1 MIKKA
6 SKKLIS
12 LLLVVMLVVSIL
24 PIQALALENDIETND
39 QHSHQHMD
47 INTFEETLLLKEVKA
62 QMDEILDK
70 YLGARVLPIE
80 AVEDA
85 VWSMEDD
92 ALISAWEECEEL
104 CVKAEPMT
112 DAEVYFAKLYESTE
126 TFGYFYEV
134 LSDIFN
140 GDFAFFAA
148 TGTHEPVE
156 GVTVGVSG
164 ATDNN
169 MSSGAVT
176 VTAKGSAGFMGIG
189 ASTKTAT
196 ITIYNESGVTATVSF
211 DWTATTINELKI
223 DGTVHT
229 AASGN
234 FSKVLDAGESFVIT
248 ITTAKNG
255 TVNKLVMNNFA
266 IVALKDESNVTFEF
280 DSTLGSVTV
289 GGNAVN
295 NGDAVTMSKDGET
308 VVATAASGVTF
319 LGWINTADHKILSS
333 DASFTL
339 QPADDMTVKPVF
351 AKTSPWFLIN
361 ANSLYEGLNEAMTAV
376 ASVANKTVVLA
387 NNATLPAGDYTIPTG
402 VTLLIPFDAANTLY
416 TDTPGSVDAT
426 YNVPTAYR
434 TLTLASGANI
444 TVNGAISVPAKIT
457 ASNGMSAPINAV
469 GMVKM
474 NENSTITVNSG
485 ANLYVWGFII
495 GSGSVTIKNGGTVYE
510 CFQVT
515 NWRGGDNTSSMV
527 DNKQG
532 VFPMNQYYVQNVEV
546 PMTME
551 AGAIENGYMAVKIS
565 LVGVQG
571 SAVPFIGPNGMFN
584 INSGSLTKDYDEST
598 DRLNIAINGEI
609 SMQSLS
615 ISMKLSLIG
624 TKTIN
629 SKNYELPVTSNI
641 SVAIKDGG
649 KVKITQDIAILPGA
663 EMIVEK
669 GGLCEL
675 GEGYN
680 IYIYDADEWALGY
693 FATGNAYV
701 GAAKVA
707 PVKYAPGKPASVPFH
722 NANSDA
728 HIHVAGTIDA
738 SAGNVYVT
746 ASGANVTAEDGAVI
760 KLNHAGTQTV
770 TYQIEQDGKT
780 LDYVDIPIKSV
791 QLIENDGGVGGTYE
805 YVNNAWIKTECTHI
819 YEKTS
824 VPAGCENVGYT
835 TYTCACGD
843 SYTADEVAALG
854 HTEVIDEAVAPTC
867 TATGLTEGKH
877 CSVCGEIL
885 VAQEVVAALGHDYD
899 AVVTAPTCTEA
910 GYTTYTC
917 ACGDSYVAD
926 EVDAL
931 GHTEVI
937 DEAVA
942 PTCTATGLTEGKHC
956 SVCGEILVA
965 QEIVAALGHSYEAVV
980 TAPTC
985 TEAGYTTYTCACG
998 DSYVADEVD
1007 ALGHTE
1013 VIDEAVA
1020 PTCTATGLTEGKHCS
1035 VCGEILVAQEIVAAL
1050 GHSYEAVVT
1059 APTCT
1064 EAGYTT
1070 YTCACGDSYV
1080 ADEVDALGHTEVI
1093 DEAVAPTCTA
1103 TGLTEG
1109 KHCSVCGEILV
1120 AQEEVAALGHS
1131 YEAVVT
1137 APTCT
1142 ETGYTTYTCACGDNY
1157 VADEIDALG
1166 HTEVI
1171 DEAVAP
1177 TCTETGLTVG
1187 SHCSVCGEILVA
1199 QEEVAALGHSYEA
1212 VVTAP
1217 TCTEAGYTTYTCSN
1231 CGDSYVADEVD
1242 ALGHSDWSEWEITT
1256 PATITTPGIKTRT
1269 CGLCGA
1275 TETME
1280 YTIETS
1286 GATGDVTWRLENG
1299 TLYIEGAGAMG
1310 DYSNVG
1316 NVAPWKELYSEI
1328 TAIVIGDEVT
1338 YIGTRA
1344 FKSLNK
1350 VTSVIFGTAVTTT
1363 GYECFQGCSALAS
1376 VELNDVITKLGSNL
1390 FYGCSSLE
1398 TIDIPATV
1406 DTINTRVFKN
1416 CSKLNGVVLPEAL
1429 SNSSYEVFMGCT
1441 SLESINI
1448 PAKYTVVAP
1457 AMFSGCTSLKEVY
1470 IPKTVIKIRV
1480 QAFMNCTAL
1489 ESVTFEDEDTLY
1501 GGSDARIS
1509 SNAFEGCSD
1518 KLTLKSCM
1526 AGYVNEY
1533 ANARGIKFESTTSTV
1548 FIYTVDGE
1556 GNATV
1561 TGMRGATSNIT
1572 IPETIDGH
1580 TVVAVGGFRYNTA
1593 TRVNLPTTVTA
1604 INSRAFQDCVN
1615 LTTVTGLDNV
1625 TKISSNA
1632 FNGCSALTNITFG
1645 SALTSIS
1652 TSTFQ
1657 NCTALGEIYVPNT
1670 VTSVNN
1676 TAFTGCTNA
1685 VIKTQANSAA
1695 AKAAAAQGVTVKV
1708 VTDFDYTVN
1717 EDGESVT
1724 ITGYYG
1730 NGGALVIPDEINGYK
1745 VTAINQ
1751 RAFKGNTS
1759 ITSVVIGNTVT
1770 NIKYE
1775 AFMNCTNITNITVGT
1790 GVTAVGA
1797 SSFGGLTKLE
1807 TITFEGSGITFN
1819 ANALLNSTSR
1829 LVICGV
1835 VGSST
1840 ETFAIEKGFTFANK
1854 DTYDP
1859 TAPKTIPF
1867 SKGLNITGMETFLSD
1882 NQWNFFEDG
1891 YSVVSD
1897 PFTYSNI
1904 KSKGFDY
1911 VRIPV
1916 NFYTVYYEAPTG
1928 NYKYTSEQIMQA
1940 VDKGIQYAFD
1950 NDLYVML
1957 DFHGWFYIGSEADD
1971 YEQFLYCWTQV
1982 AERYKDYSDKL
1993 CFELL
1998 NEPWYTNGA
2007 PQKYLWDSKLNDM
2020 QCEAIDIIRNTGSNN
2035 TTRLI
2040 VCCTADGNKAW
2051 KLDKLNLPTDDKYL
2065 AVAIHEYEPHA
2076 FTHQNFSW
2084 AGLGGQTTS
2093 LSAAGGFSAINYD
2106 FSMIKSFM
2114 EETGIP
2120 VILNEFGMNLAKAS
2134 DEDVTTYLSGIT
2146 KLCKDNNMPWAYWGY
2161 HSTDYNSE
2169 GGMALYRKN
2178 SYWGSKTWDQT
2189 ALDALFSNYQD

>member
-1 MIKKA
+1 MKRHIPKTLA
-6 SKKLIS
+6 
-12 LLLVVMLVVSIL
+12 LVLSMVMLVVGL
-24 PIQALALENDIETND
+24 PITSLAASDNAKSNFAYGAGTFLLE
-39 QHSHQHMD
+39 
-47 INTFEETLLLKEVKA
+47 
-62 QMDEILDK
+62 
-70 YLGARVLPIE
+70 
-80 AVEDA
+80 
-85 VWSMEDD
+85 
-92 ALISAWEECEEL
+92 
-104 CVKAEPMT
+104 
-112 DAEVYFAKLYESTE
+112 
-126 TFGYFYEV
+126 
-134 LSDIFN
+134 
-140 GDFAFFAA
+140 
-148 TGTHEPVE
+148 
-156 GVTVGVSG
+156 
-164 ATDNN
+164 
-169 MSSGAVT
+169 
-176 VTAKGSAGFMGIG
+176 
-189 ASTKTAT
+189 
-196 ITIYNESGVTATVSF
+196 
-211 DWTATTINELKI
+211 DWTATNNTPSLSTSGYLKLSQDNNQKYATVTYKDTYDMSNGFELNYSAKGRKSFNNIYEGSYYVGVKIGNLTLAMDQYVKPTIMI
-223 DGTVHT
+223 DGTVK
-229 AASGN
+229 AKGN
-234 FSKVLDAGESFVIT
+234 AIIT
-248 ITTAKNG
+248 YSANADIANWLSNTELNYGSVNYTVTYDGITVTYAKYH
-255 TVNKLVMNNFA
+255 
-266 IVALKDESNVTFEF
+266 
-280 DSTLGSVTV
+280 DST
-289 GGNAVN
+289 
-295 NGDAVTMSKDGET
+295 K
-308 VVATAASGVTF
+308 
-319 LGWINTADHKILSS
+319 
-333 DASFTL
+333 
-339 QPADDMTVKPVF
+339 VF
-351 AKTSPWFLIN
+351 
-361 ANSLYEGLNEAMTAV
+361 SLT
-376 ASVANKTVVLA
+376 
-387 NNATLPAGDYTIPTG
+387 
-402 VTLLIPFDAANTLY
+402 Y
-416 TDTPGSVDAT
+416 TDTEGLINVSNAAIALYHNNSYGFNAT
-426 YNVPTAYR
+426 YYSIDLAVEPGIPD
-434 TLTLASGANI
+434 LT
-444 TVNGAISVPAKIT
+444 
-457 ASNGMSAPINAV
+457 GMP
-469 GMVKM
+469 
-474 NENSTITVNSG
+474 
-485 ANLYVWGFII
+485 
-495 GSGSVTIKNGGTVYE
+495 GG
-510 CFQVT
+510 
-515 NWRGGDNTSSMV
+515 
-527 DNKQG
+527 
-532 VFPMNQYYVQNVEV
+532 
-546 PMTME
+546 
-551 AGAIENGYMAVKIS
+551 
-565 LVGVQG
+565 
-571 SAVPFIGPNGMFN
+571 
-584 INSGSLTKDYDEST
+584 
-598 DRLNIAINGEI
+598 
-609 SMQSLS
+609 
-615 ISMKLSLIG
+615 
-624 TKTIN
+624 
-629 SKNYELPVTSNI
+629 
-641 SVAIKDGG
+641 
-649 KVKITQDIAILPGA
+649 
-663 EMIVEK
+663 
-669 GGLCEL
+669 
-675 GEGYN
+675 
-680 IYIYDADEWALGY
+680 
-693 FATGNAYV
+693 
-701 GAAKVA
+701 
-707 PVKYAPGKPASVPFH
+707 
-722 NANSDA
+722 
-728 HIHVAGTIDA
+728 
-738 SAGNVYVT
+738 
-746 ASGANVTAEDGAVI
+746 
-760 KLNHAGTQTV
+760 
-770 TYQIEQDGKT
+770 
-780 LDYVDIPIKSV
+780 
-791 QLIENDGGVGGTYE
+791 
-805 YVNNAWIKTECTHI
+805 
-819 YEKTS
+819 
-824 VPAGCENVGYT
+824 
-835 TYTCACGD
+835 
-843 SYTADEVAALG
+843 
-854 HTEVIDEAVAPTC
+854 
-867 TATGLTEGKH
+867 
-877 CSVCGEIL
+877 
-885 VAQEVVAALGHDYD
+885 
-899 AVVTAPTCTEA
+899 
-910 GYTTYTC
+910 
-917 ACGDSYVAD
+917 
-926 EVDAL
+926 
-931 GHTEVI
+931 
-937 DEAVA
+937 
-942 PTCTATGLTEGKHC
+942 
-956 SVCGEILVA
+956 
-965 QEIVAALGHSYEAVV
+965 
-980 TAPTC
+980 
-985 TEAGYTTYTCACG
+985 
-998 DSYVADEVD
+998 
-1007 ALGHTE
+1007 
-1013 VIDEAVA
+1013 
-1020 PTCTATGLTEGKHCS
+1020 
-1035 VCGEILVAQEIVAAL
+1035 
-1050 GHSYEAVVT
+1050 
-1059 APTCT
+1059 
-1064 EAGYTT
+1064 
-1070 YTCACGDSYV
+1070 
-1080 ADEVDALGHTEVI
+1080 
-1093 DEAVAPTCTA
+1093 
-1103 TGLTEG
+1103 
-1109 KHCSVCGEILV
+1109 
-1120 AQEEVAALGHS
+1120 
-1131 YEAVVT
+1131 
-1137 APTCT
+1137 
-1142 ETGYTTYTCACGDNY
+1142 ACGDN
-1157 VADEIDALG
+1157 ATWAFDETTGILYIVG
-1166 HTEVI
+1166 EGETYNFGNSGN
-1171 DEAVAP
+1171 AVAP
-1177 TCTETGLTVG
+1177 WRVY
-1187 SHCSVCGEILVA
+1187 SD
-1199 QEEVAALGHSYEA
+1199 
-1212 VVTAP
+1212 VVTKVVIDNSI
-1217 TCTEAGYTTYTCSN
+1217 TY
-1231 CGDSYVADEVD
+1231 
-1242 ALGHSDWSEWEITT
+1242 LG
-1256 PATITTPGIKTRT
+1256 
-1269 CGLCGA
+1269 
-1275 TETME
+1275 
-1280 YTIETS
+1280 
-1286 GATGDVTWRLENG
+1286 N
-1299 TLYIEGAGAMG
+1299 
-1310 DYSNVG
+1310 
-1316 NVAPWKELYSEI
+1316 
-1328 TAIVIGDEVT
+1328 
-1338 YIGTRA
+1338 RA
-1344 FKSLNK
+1344 FKNMTSLTTVK
-1350 VTSVIFGTAVTTT
+1350 FGAGVRST
-1363 GYECFQGCSALAS
+1363 GYECFQGCTALAS

-1398 TIDIPATV
+1398 TINIPESVT
-1406 DTINTRVFKN
+1406 TINTRVFKN
-1416 CSKLNGVVLPEAL
+1416 CTKLNNVVLPEAL

-1448 PAKYTVVAP
+1448 PAKYTIVAP

-1470 IPKTVIKIRV
+1470 IPKTVTKIRV

-1489 ESVTFEDEDTLY
+1489 ESVTFEDEDTLF

-1526 AGYVNEY
+1526 AGYVSEY

-1548 FIYTVDGE
+1548 FIYTVDAE

-1561 TGMRGATSNIT
+1561 TGMRGTTSIIT

-1615 LTTVTGLDNV
+1615 LTKVTGLDNV

-1645 SALTSIS
+1645 SGLTSIS
-1652 TSTFQ
+1652 TSSFQ